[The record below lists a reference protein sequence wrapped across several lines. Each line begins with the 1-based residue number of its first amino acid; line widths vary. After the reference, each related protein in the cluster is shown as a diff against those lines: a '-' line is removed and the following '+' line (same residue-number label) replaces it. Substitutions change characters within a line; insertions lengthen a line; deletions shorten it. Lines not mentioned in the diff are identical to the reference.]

1 MSVCYAA
8 QMQVIA
14 ASEWKLLFVCA
25 IAELFVVTSDVLDVT
40 RE

>member
-1 MSVCYAA
+1 
-8 QMQVIA
+8 MQVIA